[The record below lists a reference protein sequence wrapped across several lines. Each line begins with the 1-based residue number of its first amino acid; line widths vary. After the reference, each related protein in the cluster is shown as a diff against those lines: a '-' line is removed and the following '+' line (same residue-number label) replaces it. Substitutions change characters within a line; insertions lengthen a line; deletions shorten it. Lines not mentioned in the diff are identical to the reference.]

1 MKDDIEGYFCKSNL
15 KNNNIFYKTFRSLQ
29 KKKLPFLAKTQK
41 INYYFVQK
49 KAEANNPQFT
59 TPLKEKKHNP
69 ETQFNSLKNV
79 KDKINTNL
87 KIKIKLKLRKKEFK
101 SPTQNKTTCLN
112 KKLKFFIDHSNSY
125 FLDTENSSVINF
137 FNDYEKD
144 FFSDSVYENLNYN
157 EQEIYKS
164 RTEYEEYIKNKIIE
178 LKVKNTDN
186 NKIKFEK
193 KFHYGKYNK
202 EINLTFNSLQISFQ
216 EMSVA
221 PGPNDNFKINFPFAL
236 LPIFYYKGIETFMK
250 FLSSVIK
257 IENNFEKVTFEKDKV
272 IEALNKLKDFNA
284 INEDLNDSDNSG
296 EYENIFKKKLKKD
309 KSVDLKPPILQ
320 KNNDF
325 LKFNNFIF
333 FWITNTRTFIIT
345 VALPCICLNI
355 PENKIM
361 INHFINYELL
371 FYLHK
376 IDFANW
382 EFYILKY
389 LSTYS
394 TFRNIFQQIDSISK
408 IHDKKIYLK
417 EPKTMVNTF
426 AQEKLVNIYTDQFG
440 KNQMLLFKS
449 FYIKTTLIDT
459 IYSQSKEYNIYF
471 NFFHYVKLYEIAK
484 YSSKILFL
492 AKFIQLNKNMHTL
505 SFNFT
510 AYDEFNIK
518 NWMANV
524 RKFSDESL
532 NNNSQNDELYR
543 EFDVFPKKVKIEFIR
558 PKWSI
563 IKLEDKNEIV
573 KSWDIGNELEKELVN
588 SIVDSGSDSWT
599 ILLNECLKKLNYL
612 VPILP
617 DIHSKKKIKKK
628 MSIKRSFT
636 LKSESEKKIAKRISK
651 FYK

>member
-1 MKDDIEGYFCKSNL
+1 MKKDIEGYFNKSNL

-29 KKKLPFLAKTQK
+29 KKKFPFLAKAKK
-41 INYYFVQK
+41 INYYFIHK
-49 KAEANNPQFT
+49 KTEPNSPQYI
-59 TPLKEKKHNP
+59 TPRQENKQNLQ
-69 ETQFNSLKNV
+69 TQFNSLKNL
-79 KDKINTNL
+79 KDKINSNFKT
-87 KIKIKLKLRKKEFK
+87 KIKLKLKKEFK
-101 SPTQNKTTCLN
+101 SPINNRTTSLN
-112 KKLKFFIDHSNSY
+112 KKLKFFIDPSNSY
-125 FLDTENSSVINF
+125 YLDTENSSVINF
-137 FNDYEKD
+137 FNDYEKE
-144 FFSDSVYENLNYN
+144 FFTDAIYATLNYN
-157 EQEIYKS
+157 EHEIYKS
-164 RTEYEEYIKNKIIE
+164 RTEYEELIKKKIEE

-186 NKIKFEK
+186 NKIKYEK

-202 EINLTFNSLQISFQ
+202 EINLTFDSLQISFQ
-216 EMSVA
+216 EMSVV
-221 PGPNDNFKINFPFAL
+221 PGPKDNFKINFPFEL
-236 LPIFYYKGIETFMK
+236 LPIFYHKGIETFMK
-250 FLSSVIK
+250 FLASVIK
-257 IENNFEKVTFEKDKV
+257 IENNFEKVNFEKKKV
-272 IEALNKLKDFNA
+272 MEALNKLKDFND
-284 INEDLNDSDNSG
+284 INEDLNDSDDSG

-309 KSVDLKPPILQ
+309 KSVDLRPPILQ

-345 VALPCICLNI
+345 VTLPCISLNI

-371 FYLHK
+371 FYLYK
-376 IDFANW
+376 INFANW
-382 EFYILKY
+382 EFYIINY
-389 LSTYS
+389 LSSYS
-394 TFRNIFQQIDSISK
+394 TFRNIFQQIDSLSK
-408 IHDKKIYLK
+408 MHDKKIYLR

-426 AQEKLVNIYTDQFG
+426 AQEKLVNIYSDQFG
-440 KNQMLLFKS
+440 NNQIILFKS

-459 IYSQSKEYNIYF
+459 IYSQSKDYNIYF

-505 SFNFT
+505 NFNFT

-573 KSWDIGNELEKELVN
+573 KTWEIGNELEKELVN

-599 ILLNECLKKLNYL
+599 KLLNECLKKLNEP

-636 LKSESEKKIAKRISK
+636 LKSESEKKFAKRISK

>member
-1 MKDDIEGYFCKSNL
+1 MKKDIEEYFCKSNL
-15 KNNNIFYKTFRSLQ
+15 KGNNIFYKTFRSLQ
-29 KKKLPFLAKTQK
+29 KKKFPFLTKAQK
-41 INYYFVQK
+41 INYYFIHK
-49 KAEANNPQFT
+49 KSETTSPQYT
-59 TPLKEKKHNP
+59 TPRQENKHNLQS
-69 ETQFNSLKNV
+69 QFNSLKNL
-79 KDKINTNL
+79 KDKINSNFQT
-87 KIKIKLKLRKKEFK
+87 KIKLKLKKQFN
-101 SPTQNKTTCLN
+101 SPVNNRTTTLN

-144 FFSDSVYENLNYN
+144 FFTDPIYATLNYN
-157 EQEIYKS
+157 EYEIYKDK
-164 RTEYEEYIKNKIIE
+164 TEYEELIKKKIEEFKIKNP
-178 LKVKNTDN
+178 DD

-202 EINLTFNSLQISFQ
+202 EINLTFDSLQISFT
-216 EMSVA
+216 EMSVVS
-221 PGPNDNFKINFPFAL
+221 GPKDGFKINFPFAL
-236 LPIFYYKGIETFMK
+236 LPIFYHKGIEAFMK

-257 IENNFEKVTFEKDKV
+257 IENNFEEVIFHKDKV
-272 IEALNKLKDFNA
+272 MEALNKLKDFNA
-284 INEDLNDSDNSG
+284 INEDLHDSDDSG

-309 KSVDLKPPILQ
+309 KSVDLKPAILQ
-320 KNNDF
+320 KNNNF

-333 FWITNTRTFIIT
+333 FWITNSKTFIVT
-345 VALPCICLNI
+345 VTLPYISLNI

-371 FYLHK
+371 FYLYK
-376 IDFANW
+376 INFANW
-382 EFYILKY
+382 EFYIIKY
-389 LSTYS
+389 LSSYS
-394 TFRNIFQQIDSISK
+394 TFRNIFQQIDSLSK
-408 IHDKKIYLK
+408 VHDKKINLR

-426 AQEKLVNIYTDQFG
+426 AQEKLVNIYSDQFG
-440 KNQMLLFKS
+440 NNQIILFKS
-449 FYIKTTLIDT
+449 FFVRATLIDT
-459 IYSQSKEYNIYF
+459 IFSQSKEYNIYF

-505 SFNFT
+505 NFNFT

-518 NWMANV
+518 SWMTNV

-532 NNNSQNDELYR
+532 NNNNQNEELYR

-563 IKLEDKNEIV
+563 IKLEDKNEIM
-573 KSWDIGNELEKELVN
+573 KTWEIGNELEKELVN

-599 ILLNECLKKLNYL
+599 KLLNECLKKLNEP
-612 VPILP
+612 VPVLP

-628 MSIKRSFT
+628 ISIKRSFT
-636 LKSESEKKIAKRISK
+636 LKSESEKKFAKRISK

>member
-1 MKDDIEGYFCKSNL
+1 MD
-15 KNNNIFYKTFRSLQ
+15 
-29 KKKLPFLAKTQK
+29 
-41 INYYFVQK
+41 
-49 KAEANNPQFT
+49 
-59 TPLKEKKHNP
+59 
-69 ETQFNSLKNV
+69 
-79 KDKINTNL
+79 
-87 KIKIKLKLRKKEFK
+87 
-101 SPTQNKTTCLN
+101 
-112 KKLKFFIDHSNSY
+112 
-125 FLDTENSSVINF
+125 
-137 FNDYEKD
+137 
-144 FFSDSVYENLNYN
+144 
-157 EQEIYKS
+157 
-164 RTEYEEYIKNKIIE
+164 
-178 LKVKNTDN
+178 
-186 NKIKFEK
+186 
-193 KFHYGKYNK
+193 
-202 EINLTFNSLQISFQ
+202 
-216 EMSVA
+216 
-221 PGPNDNFKINFPFAL
+221 
-236 LPIFYYKGIETFMK
+236 
-250 FLSSVIK
+250 
-257 IENNFEKVTFEKDKV
+257 
-272 IEALNKLKDFNA
+272 ALNKLKDFNA
-284 INEDLNDSDNSG
+284 INEVLNDSDDSG

-309 KSVDLKPPILQ
+309 KSVDLKPPILK

-333 FWITNTRTFIIT
+333 FWITNSRTFITTIS
-345 VALPCICLNI
+345 LPCICLNI
-355 PENKIM
+355 PENKIT
-361 INHFINYELL
+361 INHFINFELL
-371 FYLHK
+371 FYLYK
-376 IDFANW
+376 KNFANW
-382 EFYILKY
+382 DFYIIKY
-389 LSTYS
+389 LSSYS
-394 TFRNIFQQIDSISK
+394 TFRNIFQQIDSLSK
-408 IHDKKIYLK
+408 VHDINIYLK
-417 EPKTMVNTF
+417 EPRTMVNTF
-426 AQEKLVNIYTDQFG
+426 AQDKLVNIYTDQFG
-440 KNQMLLFKS
+440 NNQIILFKS
-449 FYIKTTLIDT
+449 FYIKTTLIDI

-505 SFNFT
+505 NFNFT

-599 ILLNECLKKLNYL
+599 ILLNECLKKLNEP

>member
-1 MKDDIEGYFCKSNL
+1 MKKDIEGYFCKSNL

-29 KKKLPFLAKTQK
+29 KKKFPFLTKAQK
-41 INYYFVQK
+41 INYYFIRK
-49 KAEANNPQFT
+49 KAEANSPQFT
-59 TPLKEKKHNP
+59 TPRQENKKNLQA
-69 ETQFNSLKNV
+69 QFNSLKNM
-79 KDKINTNL
+79 KDKVNSSF
-87 KIKIKLKLRKKEFK
+87 KIKIKLKLKKEFK
-101 SPTQNKTTCLN
+101 SPINNRTTSLN
-112 KKLKFFIDHSNSY
+112 KQFKFFVDPSTSY

-144 FFSDSVYENLNYN
+144 FFTEPIYANLNYN
-157 EQEIYKS
+157 EHEIYKS
-164 RTEYEEYIKNKIIE
+164 RTEYEELIKQKIEE
-178 LKVKNTDN
+178 LKVKDPDN
-186 NKIKFEK
+186 YKIKFEK

-202 EINLTFNSLQISFQ
+202 EINLTLDSLQISFK
-216 EMSVA
+216 EMSIA
-221 PGPNDNFKINFPFAL
+221 PGPKDNFKINFPFSL
-236 LPIFYYKGIETFMK
+236 LPIFYHKGIETFMK

-257 IENNFEKVTFEKDKV
+257 IENNFEKVIFDKKQV
-272 IEALNKLKDFNA
+272 MAALNKLKDFNI
-284 INEDLNDSDNSG
+284 INEDLNDSDDIG

-333 FWITNTRTFIIT
+333 FWITNSRTFIIT
-345 VALPCICLNI
+345 VTLPCISLNI

-361 INHFINYELL
+361 INHFIDYELL
-371 FYLHK
+371 FYLYK
-376 IDFANW
+376 INFANW
-382 EFYILKY
+382 EFYIINY
-389 LSTYS
+389 LSSYS
-394 TFRNIFQQIDSISK
+394 TFRNIFQQIDSLSK
-408 IHDKKIYLK
+408 MHDKKIYLK

-440 KNQMLLFKS
+440 NNQIILFKS
-449 FYIKTTLIDT
+449 FYIKTTLIDI
-459 IYSQSKEYNIYF
+459 IYSQSKEFNIYF

-505 SFNFT
+505 NFNFT

-599 ILLNECLKKLNYL
+599 ILLNECLKKLNEP